1 MNENKTDKKLEV
13 TETDLL
19 TVLEKN
25 ADTMNKMTNL
35 LDNESK
41 RNLYGKIVWAI
52 AITIMVVAFLYCVS
66 TSEPTVVQNNNTNRN
81 VGMER
86 NVEYVQ

>member
-1 MNENKTDKKLEV
+1 MNENKQDKKLEV
-13 TETDLL
+13 TEIDFLM
-19 TVLEKN
+19 VLEKN

-52 AITIMVVAFLYCVS
+52 AVTIMVVAFFYFVS
-66 TSEPTVVQNNNTNRN
+66 TS
-81 VGMER
+81 
-86 NVEYVQ
+86 